1 MATAIIF
8 AKNRECARRKALLER
23 QKDHEKLVADVL
35 KSWDK
40 SHTGTLSYD
49 ELKAWLTSMN
59 QGAPPSDAECM
70 WVMRMAID
78 KTPGMD
84 MVQDLTQAHV
94 TPKYF
99 GRAAQSWLAY
109 QETKSEIN
117 AVFKKFD
124 TDSSD
129 SLDRAQLKQVL
140 TALNDGGDPAD
151 EELDY
156 VLKRADVIGSGN
168 ITKPELAM
176 AISLWYTLEEQHN
189 MERSSF
195 LGTSSAPGGVQKEG
209 SAKKMEPVPE
219 GKVAPNKVCGA
230 CAVQ

>member
-8 AKNRECARRKALLER
+8 AKNRECARRKELLER
-23 QKDHEKLVADVL
+23 QKDHERLVADVL

-49 ELKAWLTSMN
+49 ELKEWLTSMN
-59 QGAPPSDAECM
+59 QGLAPSDAECK
-70 WVMRMAID
+70 WVMRIAID

-84 MVQDLTQAHV
+84 MVQDLTKAFVKQM
-94 TPKYF
+94 YF
-99 GRAAQSWLAY
+99 GRAAQSYLAY
-109 QETKSEIN
+109 QETCHEIN

-124 TDSSD
+124 TDSSG
-129 SLDRAQLKQVL
+129 SLDREQLKEVL
-140 TALNDGGDPAD
+140 TALNDGGAPAD

-156 VLKRADVIGSGN
+156 VLKRADVIGSGT

-189 MERSSF
+189 MERQSF
-195 LGTSSAPGGVQKEG
+195 MGPHTSGSMLGMG
-209 SAKKMEPVPE
+209 SPRRTPSDKTEKSEKPATEAVP
-219 GKVAPNKVCGA
+219 PMPP
-230 CAVQ
+230 